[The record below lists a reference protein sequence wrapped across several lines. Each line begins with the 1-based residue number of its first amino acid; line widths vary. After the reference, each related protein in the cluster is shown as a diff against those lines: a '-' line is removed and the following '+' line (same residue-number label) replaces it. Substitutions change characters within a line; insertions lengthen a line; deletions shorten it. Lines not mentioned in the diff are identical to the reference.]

1 MFPQI
6 GGDRMPGMSDI
17 IKDSVVEF
25 SRLQN
30 WMLSAQKNNDTD
42 TYNMMYDRYIELK
55 VILAAAGVNVTE
67 LDKIKG

>member
-1 MFPQI
+1 
-6 GGDRMPGMSDI
+6 MPVISEI
-17 IKDSVVEF
+17 IKYCVVLF
-25 SRLQN
+25 SRLHN
-30 WMLSAQKNNDTD
+30 WILSAKKNNDTD